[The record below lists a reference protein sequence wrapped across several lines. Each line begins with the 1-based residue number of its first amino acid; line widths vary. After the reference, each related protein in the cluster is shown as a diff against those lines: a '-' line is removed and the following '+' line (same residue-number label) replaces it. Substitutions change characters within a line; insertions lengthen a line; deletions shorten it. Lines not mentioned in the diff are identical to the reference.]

1 MTRATCPEF
10 ASRFSDDQF
19 TTQLRNALFGV
30 RRASERVVFFRVQDG
45 DLLGARVVDYYDDT
59 CELFEVQVKAEVRRQ
74 GIAISLLREALD
86 DATQRGCERVFAPMA
101 SRTPERLAL
110 FAGYESTI
118 KDKYPALRFEAAAF
132 LYAVQDTPVDV
143 MFEPA
148 SREQQDAFAKLKP
161 WERR

>member
-101 SRTPERLAL
+101 S
-110 FAGYESTI
+110 
-118 KDKYPALRFEAAAF
+118 
-132 LYAVQDTPVDV
+132 
-143 MFEPA
+143 
-148 SREQQDAFAKLKP
+148 
-161 WERR
+161 